1 MTCDTK
7 FTMGWPPR
15 KDAPFWLTIGNFDG
29 VHLGHQALIHEVS
42 NLAAK
47 DGVKSMLVNFWP
59 HPRVYFSKATG
70 FYLTTRGEK
79 TGILSRMG
87 VDEIVTLAFDDR
99 LASMSAEA
107 FLADLVKHVN
117 VKGIIVGANFGLGKG
132 RQGTP
137 EVLASLSQKLGV
149 KFQIFAPV
157 MQETLPVSSTR
168 IREALNAGDVDEARH
183 LLGRPFAICSEV
195 ISGERVGKKIGI
207 PTANLKLDPDKF
219 LPRQGVYATLA
230 YLRHR
235 YYQAVTSV
243 GVRPTFGD
251 HFKVTVETLILDFDD
266 DIYGEDLR
274 VEFIRWLRPEQ
285 KFDTVQAL
293 LDTIEEDK
301 KLTRRIFE
309 DGFE

>member
-1 MTCDTK
+1 MICDTK

-42 NLAAK
+42 RRARE

-87 VDEIVTLAFDDR
+87 IDEIVTLAFDEN
-99 LASMSAEA
+99 LANMTAED
-107 FLADLVKHVN
+107 FFADLVKHVD

-137 EVLASLSQKLGV
+137 HVLAALSQKLGID
-149 KFQIFAPV
+149 FRIFPPV
-157 MQETLPVSSTR
+157 MQEAMPVSSTR
-168 IREALNAGDVDEARH
+168 IREALNEGNVDDARQM
-183 LLGRPFAICSEV
+183 LGRPFAICSEV
-195 ISGERVGKKIGI
+195 ISGERVGKKLGI

-230 YLRHR
+230 FLRQR
-235 YYQAVTSV
+235 YYQAVSSV

-251 HFKVTVETLILDFDD
+251 HFEVTVETLILDFDD

-285 KFDTVQAL
+285 KFETVQAL
-293 LDTIEEDK
+293 LETIEEDK
-301 KLTRRIFE
+301 KMTRRIFE

>member
-42 NLAAK
+42 RLAK
-47 DGVKSMLVNFWP
+47 EEEVHSMLVNFWP
-59 HPRVYFSKATG
+59 HPRVYFTNAKG

-87 VDEIVTLAFDDR
+87 IDEIVTLAFDEA
-99 LASMSAEA
+99 LANLSAEV
-107 FLADLVKHVN
+107 FLRELADHVN
-117 VKGIIVGANFGLGKG
+117 VRGIIVGANFGLGKG

-137 EVLASLSQKLGV
+137 DVLAEISQKLGIDFRV
-149 KFQIFAPV
+149 FAPV
-157 MQETLPVSSTR
+157 MQEGDPVSSTR
-168 IREALNAGDVDEARH
+168 IRAALNEGRVDEVSR
-183 LLGRPFAICSEV
+183 LLGRPYAICSEV
-195 ISGERVGKKIGI
+195 VGGQHVGRTLGI
-207 PTANLKLDPDKF
+207 PTANLALDPDKF
-219 LPRQGVYATLA
+219 LPRLGVYATLA
-230 YLRHR
+230 HLRQKV
-235 YYQAVTSV
+235 YPAVTSV

-251 HFKVTVETLILDFDD
+251 HFKVSVETLILDFDD

-274 VEFIRWLRPEQ
+274 VAFIEWLRPEE
-285 KFDTVQAL
+285 KFESAQAL
-293 LDTIEEDK
+293 VQKIEEDK
-301 KLTRRIFE
+301 ILTRRIFE